1 MNDKRHGANIEE
13 WKTKRKT
20 LLVHQLE
27 EFYTMMKQLVNPLD
41 KELLLPYENPK
52 SYLQASENLEAL
64 QERVLDYQKLAEASI
79 RQVQPTTCHKR
90 NTRPRQT

>member
-1 MNDKRHGANIEE
+1 MIEDMMAPTL
-13 WKTKRKT
+13 KNQRQNGKPCSCTK
-20 LLVHQLE
+20 QLE
-27 EFYTMMKQLVNPLD
+27 EYYTMKQLVNPLN

-79 RQVQPTTCHKR
+79 HQVQPTTCHKQ
-90 NTRPRQT
+90 NTRPQQT